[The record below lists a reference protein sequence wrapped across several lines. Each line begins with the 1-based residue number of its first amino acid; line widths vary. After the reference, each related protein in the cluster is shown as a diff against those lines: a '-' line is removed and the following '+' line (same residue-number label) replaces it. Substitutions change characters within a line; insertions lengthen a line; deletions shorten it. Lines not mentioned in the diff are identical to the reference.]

1 MHILFVCHHYPP
13 EVGAPQRRWGAFIPE
28 FMAAGHEVTVVTPL
42 PHYPTGRLL
51 AGYSAFELLGRR
63 EGEHGEQV
71 VRVPFVPVGQRGGV
85 YKLGNQA
92 AVAALSAVAG
102 SVVAAPDVIV
112 SSVPGPATVAAGD
125 FLAVRWRAPHTIE
138 FRDAWPDLLYQST
151 LSPRLTRRL
160 GQWLTDRQRAADAV
174 VCVTQTF
181 AEVLTQRGVQ
191 ASRIRHIPNGIDV
204 KRIPELPAPDRT
216 DRPMRL
222 LYLGTHGVSQGLDNA
237 IEGLARVKP
246 GLVEARFVGDGTE
259 KGRLERLASHLGVPV
274 HFSPPV
280 RGAELWEMYQ
290 WADSCLVHLAD
301 WPPFRYTVPSKLYEV
316 MAAGRHVTGVV
327 EGEAARII
335 EQAQAGNVAAPGVP
349 DQLASLLETLA
360 QTPGLTELSSSPRK
374 WVRRNADLPALGE
387 DFSQL
392 LEEVVRG

>member
-13 EVGAPQRRWGAFIPE
+13 EVGAPQRRWGAFISH
-28 FMAAGHEVTVVTPL
+28 FLAAGHEVTVVTPL
-42 PHYPTGRLL
+42 PHYPTGKLL
-51 AGYSAFELLGRR
+51 AGYRAFHLLGVRK
-63 EGEHGEQV
+63 GEHGERV
-71 VRVPFVPVGQRGGV
+71 VRVPFIPVGQRGGV
-85 YKLGNQA
+85 YKLANQT
-92 AVAALSAVAG
+92 AVAAFSAVAG
-102 SVVAAPDVIV
+102 SMVAAPDIIV

-125 FLAVRWRAPHTIE
+125 FLAVRWRVPHAIE

-151 LSPRLTRRL
+151 LSPRLSRRL

-181 AEVLTQRGVQ
+181 AEVLVQRGVQ

-204 KRIPELPAPDRT
+204 QRIPELPAPGKP
-216 DRPMRL
+216 DRPLRL

-237 IEGLARVKP
+237 IAALARLKP
-246 GLVEARFVGDGTE
+246 GLVQARFVGDGTE
-259 KGRLERLASHLGVPV
+259 KRRLERLASHLGAPV

-280 RGAELWEMYQ
+280 TGPELWEMYQ

-335 EQAQAGNVAAPGVP
+335 EEAEAGDVAPPGAP
-349 DQLASLLETLA
+349 DKLASLLRMLA
-360 QTPGLTELSSSPRK
+360 HNPGRAQVSCSPRK
-374 WVRRNADLPALGE
+374 WVTCNANLPALGE
-387 DFSQL
+387 AFSQL
-392 LEEVVRG
+392 LEEVVEG